1 MSKLNRK
8 KKKTPGNLTERTGL
22 VLHSPVTLKVSLM
35 RGFGGNKYAIKT
47 SICGYK
53 HHLSV
58 VQKPF
63 YINQENFDNKMMF
76 DSLKSWILALYLN
89 SQHPN
94 NISREVIKLLLALD
108 GGNIISP
115 EFAE

>member
-1 MSKLNRK
+1 
-8 KKKTPGNLTERTGL
+8 
-22 VLHSPVTLKVSLM
+22 M
-35 RGFGGNKYAIKT
+35 RGFGGNKYAIKI
-47 SICGYK
+47 SIYGYK